1 MIQRDLLVTYCL
13 LRNYA
18 EADRTIERAII
29 VSPQQTSFF
38 RMKQAE
44 VALMKGDLKACRTAL
59 QSLPSD
65 FEFNGFVVF
74 LRARLALFERDYW
87 QEGQI
92 LADALSKLGRP
103 KAEWWVMRD
112 QAYLARA
119 EGDRIKAQAAWE
131 RARKFWESQL
141 ARKPDDWQLL
151 SWIAAADAALGRKE
165 EAKRGIERA
174 VQQFPSVND
183 PVDRPTLAV
192 TEVLVNAWCGD
203 QDHALAQL
211 AELAKRPAGPEPGD
225 LRFNPRWDDLR
236 GDPRFEKVVAAAGEP
251 IAIP

>member
-1 MIQRDLLVTYCL
+1 
-13 LRNYA
+13 
-18 EADRTIERAII
+18 
-29 VSPQQTSFF
+29 
-38 RMKQAE
+38 
-44 VALMKGDLKACRTAL
+44 VA
-59 QSLPSD
+59 
-65 FEFNGFVVF
+65 F

-119 EGDRIKAQAAWE
+119 EGDRIKTQEAWE

-192 TEVLVNAWCGD
+192 TEVLVNVWCGD
-203 QDHALAQL
+203 HEHALAQL